1 MKSQF
6 TADASLAAGHVAGTA
21 VRIAEEV
28 GEQVG
33 RATDA
38 VADIGRQTVDSVNA
52 QRRPV
57 AATLEHTASAL
68 HHQTDRAA
76 RVGHTA
82 ADKLRATANY
92 VRGNDL
98 NAMAKD
104 VADIVRR
111 HPGQALIAAAVAG
124 FVVAQVVRRRS

>member
-1 MKSQF
+1 MSDKN
-6 TADASLAAGHVAGTA
+6 VAGAA

-28 GEQVG
+28 AEKVS
-33 RATDA
+33 RATEA
-38 VADIGRQTVDSVNA
+38 VADLGRQTVDRVDA

-76 RVGHTA
+76 SVGHTT
-82 ADKLRATANY
+82 ADRLRATANY

-111 HPGQALIAAAVAG
+111 HPGQALVAAAVAG

>member
-1 MKSQF
+1 MSDKN
-6 TADASLAAGHVAGTA
+6 VAGAA
-21 VRIAEEV
+21 VRIVEE
-28 GEQVG
+28 VG
-33 RATDA
+33 RATEA
-38 VADIGRQTVDSVNA
+38 VADLGRQTVGSVDA

-68 HHQTDRAA
+68 HHQTDRVA

-82 ADKLRATANY
+82 ADRLRATANY

-111 HPGQALIAAAVAG
+111 HPGQALIAAAAAG